1 MSFALLALICAVA
14 ILGPLVSLG
23 RMMRV
28 PVVIGE
34 LAVGVVLGTTGFGV
48 VDANEP
54 MLEFLAQ
61 IGFALVMFVAGS
73 HVPIRRRAMLGG
85 LAAGALRAFGI
96 AAVAVPLGIGI
107 AALFGTG
114 HGALYAVLIAS
125 SSATI
130 VMPALGKTE
139 VRSRSGL
146 EMLAQLA
153 IADALCIIAVPLVLD
168 PAHVVRSSLGALAVL
183 AVAGVFFL
191 LMDWAERTGRRERMH
206 RVSKTR
212 GLAMELRINLALL
225 FTLAAVATTM
235 HVSVMLAG
243 FAMGLAVSAVG
254 EPRRVANQTF
264 ALTEGFLGPIFFVWL
279 GASLDLRQLIS
290 NPASIWLGVALGAVA
305 LLAHGLGALTRQPL
319 PLAVSTAAQLG
330 VPVGAAALG
339 KTMGVIQAG
348 EATAL
353 LLGAV
358 VTIVVVTLL
367 NRRVVAL
374 VSQAPTGAAGPGTGS
389 GLPNRQTDQ
398 PS

>member
-14 ILGPLVSLG
+14 ILGPLLSLG
-23 RMMRV
+23 KMLRV

-48 VDANEP
+48 VDATEP
-54 MLEFLAQ
+54 TFDFLAQ

-73 HVPIRRRAMLGG
+73 HVPLRQTAMVRGLGWG
-85 LAAGALRAFGI
+85 SLRAVGI
-96 AAVAVPLGIGI
+96 AAIAVPLGLGI
-107 AALFGTG
+107 ASLFGTG

-130 VMPALGKTE
+130 VMPSLGGVE
-139 VRSRSGL
+139 VRNKSGL
-146 EMLAQLA
+146 QMLAQLA

-168 PAHVVRSSLGALAVL
+168 PAHVARSALGALAVI
-183 AVAGVFFL
+183 AVAGLFFL
-191 LMDWAERTGRRERMH
+191 VLNWAERSGQQERIH

-212 GLAMELRINLALL
+212 SLAMELRITLALL
-225 FTLAAVATTM
+225 FTLAAVATVM

-243 FAMGLAVSAVG
+243 FTMGLAVAAVG

-279 GASLDLRQLIS
+279 GASLDLRQLIAD
-290 NPASIWLGVALGAVA
+290 PAAVWLGVALGVA
-305 LLAHGLGALTRQPL
+305 AILAHGLGALTRQPL
-319 PLAVSTAAQLG
+319 SLAVSTAAQLG

-339 KTMGVIQAG
+339 TTTGVLESS
-348 EATAL
+348 EAAAL

-358 VTIVVVTLL
+358 ITIVA
-367 NRRVVAL
+367 VAL
-374 VSQAPTGAAGPGTGS
+374 V
-389 GLPNRQTDQ
+389 NRRMVTLVAQ
-398 PS
+398 